1 MKPNNKPWID
11 NEALN
16 ATENRSKH
24 YRKVKQS
31 GNESGKD
38 NFEHA
43 RLLLKNTISENFTL
57 KRKM

>member
-1 MKPNNKPWID
+1 MKPNNKPWFD

-24 YRKVKQS
+24 YRKV
-31 GNESGKD
+31 NESGKD